1 MSNPI
6 AYTIIN
12 ERLNLY
18 IAIRDIDSL
27 HLHEE
32 TIPEL
37 LQQLAHTIEADGH
50 VRNPIIV
57 DKESLVVLDGMH
69 RIAALEKLGA
79 KRIPVCL
86 IDYENP
92 NVVVCSWYRTIADAS
107 GVNQILTLV
116 VQAGNTVRKMSEN
129 KIGVSP
135 VVAAIKFRSK
145 TYVLYSH
152 FQNMREAYDII
163 ERVEEL
169 LEKNGFK
176 IDHETEINALQ
187 QLRKGQV
194 DAVICT
200 PALSKKEIVES
211 ALSGQVFAHKTT
223 RHVIPARPLG
233 LNVPLN
239 LLKDEKKSLMDVNEE
254 LNRMLQHRHLRR
266 VQPGVPLNGRNS
278 EEEFYVFE
286 EYP

>member
-1 MSNPI
+1 MSNPV
-6 AYTIIN
+6 AYTIMN
-12 ERLNLY
+12 EQLNLY
-18 IAIRDIDSL
+18 IAIRDINSL

-37 LQQLAHTIEADGH
+37 LEQLAHTIEADGQ

-57 DKESLVVLDGMH
+57 DKQSSVVLDGMH
-69 RIAALEKLGA
+69 RIAALQKLGI

-92 NVVVCSWYRTIADAS
+92 NVIVCSWYKTITDAS
-107 GVNQILTLV
+107 RINQILTLV
-116 VQAGNTVRKMSEN
+116 VQAGSTIKEINKS

-135 VVAAIKFRSK
+135 AVAAVKFRNK
-145 TYVLYSH
+145 TFIIHSH
-152 FQNMREAYDII
+152 FQNMREAYNII
-163 ERVEEL
+163 ERIEEL
-169 LEKNGFK
+169 LEANGFK

-187 QLRKGQV
+187 KLRKGEV

-200 PALSKKEIVES
+200 PTLTKKEIVES

-233 LNVPLN
+233 LNVPLS
-239 LLKDEKKSLMDVNEE
+239 LLKDEKKSLTDVNEE
-254 LNRMLQHRHLRR
+254 LNRMLQRRHLRR
-266 VQPGVPLNGRNS
+266 VPPGMLLNGRIS
-278 EEEFYVFE
+278 EEELYVFE
-286 EYP
+286 E